1 MSGIT
6 RAQSALINAHCQVEH
21 SDNQSE
27 TSPSYNL
34 DGSIP
39 SSLTNANVSHS
50 QQPVTVN
57 LRFRCEQLLDNS
69 SVGVKRTQR
78 KSIVH

>member
-39 SSLTNANVSHS
+39 SSLTNANRIFG
-50 QQPVTVN
+50 VTVTCGN
-57 LRFRCEQLLDNS
+57 FEAVSVPSANS
-69 SVGVKRTQR
+69 GK
-78 KSIVH
+78 